1 MLTIII
7 PMDSNGYF
15 HVINNGRDKLFS
27 CFNHEPKNVDLAI
40 DIINIYNMK
49 GGEKVITP
57 QEALIIK
64 LDLQIRYDTSQLEIE
79 KANLKRLIE
88 EKEQHELSSNSTD

>member
-7 PMDSNGYF
+7 PIDSNGYF
-15 HVINNGRDKLFS
+15 HVTNNGRDELFS
-27 CFNHEPKNVDLAI
+27 CYNHEPKNVDLAI

-64 LDLQIRYDTSQLEIE
+64 LDLQIRCDTSQLEI
-79 KANLKRLIE
+79 KKFNLKRLRE
-88 EKEQHELSSNSTD
+88 EKEQMNVSHSVQ

>member
-15 HVINNGRDKLFS
+15 HVINNGRDELFS
-27 CFNHEPKNVDLAI
+27 CFSHEPKNVNLAI
-40 DIINIYNMK
+40 DIINTYNMK

-57 QEALIIK
+57 QEELIIK
-64 LDLQIRYDTSQLEIE
+64 LDLQIRYDTSQLEI
-79 KANLKRLIE
+79 KKGNLKRLIE
-88 EKEQHELSSNSTD
+88 EKEQMNVSDSVQ